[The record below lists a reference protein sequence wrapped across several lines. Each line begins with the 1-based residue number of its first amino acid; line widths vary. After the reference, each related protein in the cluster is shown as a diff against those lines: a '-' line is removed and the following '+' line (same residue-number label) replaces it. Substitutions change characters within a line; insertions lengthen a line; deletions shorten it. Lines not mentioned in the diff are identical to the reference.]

1 MAVTLGL
8 WLRRGRGRRVR
19 RSIGVITV
27 TIIILIITTII
38 IIILVIIG
46 VITII
51 VIVITCVNF
60 MLAQPLRRLS
70 EASEE
75 KLKAC

>member
-1 MAVTLGL
+1 M
-8 WLRRGRGRRVR
+8 RVR
-19 RSIGVITV
+19 RSIGVIIV
-27 TIIILIITTII
+27 TIIILIIITTI

-46 VITII
+46 VISITG
-51 VIVITCVNF
+51 IVITCVNF

-75 KLKAC
+75 K

>member
-1 MAVTLGL
+1 M
-8 WLRRGRGRRVR
+8 R
-19 RSIGVITV
+19 RSIGVIIV
-27 TIIILIITTII
+27 TIIRFIITTIII

-75 KLKAC
+75 KIRAC

>member
-1 MAVTLGL
+1 M
-8 WLRRGRGRRVR
+8 R
-19 RSIGVITV
+19 RSIGVIIV
-27 TIIILIITTII
+27 TIIILISITI

-46 VITII
+46 VIIII

-75 KLKAC
+75 KIRAC

>member
-1 MAVTLGL
+1 M
-8 WLRRGRGRRVR
+8 R
-19 RSIGVITV
+19 RSIGVIIV
-27 TIIILIITTII
+27 TIITTTII
-38 IIILVIIG
+38 VIILVIIG

-51 VIVITCVNF
+51 VIIVTCVNF

-75 KLKAC
+75 KIRAC

>member
-1 MAVTLGL
+1 MRT
-8 WLRRGRGRRVR
+8 
-19 RSIGVITV
+19 SIGVIIV
-27 TIIILIITTII
+27 TIIILIITTI

-75 KLKAC
+75 KIRAC

>member
-1 MAVTLGL
+1 M
-8 WLRRGRGRRVR
+8 RVR
-19 RSIGVITV
+19 RSIGVIIV
-27 TIIILIITTII
+27 TIIILITITI

-46 VITII
+46 VISIT

-75 KLKAC
+75 K

>member
-1 MAVTLGL
+1 MAVTFSL

-19 RSIGVITV
+19 RSIGVIIV
-27 TIIILIITTII
+27 TIIILIIT

-60 MLAQPLRRLS
+60 MLAQPPRRLS
-70 EASEE
+70 EASED
-75 KLKAC
+75 KIRAC